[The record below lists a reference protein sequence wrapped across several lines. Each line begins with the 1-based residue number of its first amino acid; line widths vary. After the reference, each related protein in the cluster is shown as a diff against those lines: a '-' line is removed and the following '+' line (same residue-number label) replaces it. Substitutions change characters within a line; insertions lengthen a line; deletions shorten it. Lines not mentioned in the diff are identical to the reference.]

1 MVEIVELP
9 PERWED
15 LRRLRLEA
23 LKLEPLAYGSSYEEE
38 QHLPRVT
45 WQARISRVLFAVV
58 DNNPVGIIRYDYE
71 THQKNGHIANIYSV
85 YVNKIYRNQGIGNQ
99 LMSSVIKKIREKG
112 GIRKVKL
119 TVNPAQERA
128 VKLYQK
134 HGFNSIGVCKDE
146 TCIDGKFYDEL
157 VMEKYL

>member
-38 QHLPRVT
+38 QNLSRVT

-71 THQKNGHIANIYSV
+71 THQKNGHVANIYSV
-85 YVNKIYRNQGIGNQ
+85 YVNKKYRNQGIGNQ
-99 LMSSVIKKIREKG
+99 LMSSVIKKIREKR

-119 TVNPAQERA
+119 TVNPAQESA

-134 HGFNSIGVCKDE
+134 HGFNSVGVCKDE
-146 TCIDGKFYDEL
+146 TCINGKFYDEL
-157 VMEKYL
+157 VMEKYF